1 MIRHLL
7 KMVWNRR
14 RNNVLLSVE
23 IFFSFMVLFLVV
35 VFAVYFAD
43 NYRQPLG
50 FDYRNVLTVGVS
62 TNESGIRPEDRKAQT
77 LRDGLASEAI
87 LRELSSMPEIESAG
101 GTWSE
106 IYSNAQW
113 DTSLNYG
120 NRGIQAYR
128 DYATV
133 DALKSLKIEVDRGR
147 WFSAEDDGAQYVPLV
162 INRKLAAD
170 LFAGEDPLGKLVEE
184 GDREH
189 KTIFRVCGII
199 SEFKQP
205 GDLAPRENYAFSRW
219 SPVSD
224 GALRTIV
231 VRVRPGTPASVEEA
245 MLKRLQALQHDWTFQ
260 IERAEQARHSA
271 LKTRLLVLGAGA
283 LVAFF
288 LILMVGLGMV
298 GVLWQSI
305 TRRSREIGVRR
316 ALGATAGAVYRQILG
331 ELLVVTSAGL
341 ALGLLIVVQFPILQ
355 IMGWVRGEVVALA
368 AVIAMAL
375 IYALA
380 LAAGLYPSWLAGRV
394 QPAIVLRS
402 E

>member
-1 MIRHLL
+1 
-7 KMVWNRR
+7 
-14 RNNVLLSVE
+14 
-23 IFFSFMVLFLVV
+23 
-35 VFAVYFAD
+35 
-43 NYRQPLG
+43 
-50 FDYRNVLTVGVS
+50 
-62 TNESGIRPEDRKAQT
+62 
-77 LRDGLASEAI
+77 
-87 LRELSSMPEIESAG
+87 MPEIESAG

-133 DALKSLKIEVDRGR
+133 DALKSLKIEVERGR

-205 GDLAPRENYAFSRW
+205 GELAAREDYAFSRW